1 MTQNA
6 KAGQLNAVFSLAE
19 ISTLQKTV
27 SNLQSSMNSG
37 PVSRA
42 YTNGFKKTDLIYP
55 FIKKFV
61 IDRIQ
66 QKLDLELKL
75 THGMYLKE
83 FSPWGIHTD
92 YNKGDQRPGMA
103 VLIPLHTDTVNTHT
117 VIFNEECTSDFSTY
131 VATHTKLQHNASA
144 LHQTIMSHQPVEY
157 LEYVSLLAAVPWT
170 VGSVIYWDRHL
181 LHSSDNFLAN
191 DVLEKHA
198 LVMFFNND

>member
-1 MTQNA
+1 MFQNP

-27 SNLQSSMNSG
+27 SNLRSSMNSG
-37 PVSRA
+37 PVDYA

-55 FIKKFV
+55 FIKKYV

-66 QKLDLELKL
+66 QQLDLELKL

-83 FSPWGIHTD
+83 FRPWGIHTD
-92 YNKGDQRPGMA
+92 YCKGDRHPGMA

-117 VIFNEECTSDFSTY
+117 VIFNEECTNDFPSY

-144 LHQTIMSHQPVEY
+144 LHQTIMGHQPVEH
-157 LEYVSLLAAVPWT
+157 LEYVSLLAAIPWT

-191 DVLEKHA
+191 GVLEKHA